1 MILEM
6 ESLCGVSVSIHLLGV
21 DSKAFVSLI
30 LSAFQRLRAIPTS
43 TMDLFG
49 FGPCS
54 YLSGFTF
61 LINEMQELD
70 WFSLRSLLITGTIK
84 ISFVINYTI
93 FDSIPGDLSHRST
106 LPSTLKCMHTRM
118 FNCRNLSAQQRGDR
132 LNNLW
137 WTYSIVVLLKVDS
150 LLILTGLLG
159 DKELESV
166 PGLTLVYRSYFW
178 VALLELHENEVAT
191 MCEDVERCP
200 RYIVEKK
207 GMQ

>member
-6 ESLCGVSVSIHLLGV
+6 ESLCGVSVSIHLLGA

-106 LPSTLKCMHTRM
+106 LPST
-118 FNCRNLSAQQRGDR
+118 
-132 LNNLW
+132 
-137 WTYSIVVLLKVDS
+137 
-150 LLILTGLLG
+150 
-159 DKELESV
+159 
-166 PGLTLVYRSYFW
+166 
-178 VALLELHENEVAT
+178 
-191 MCEDVERCP
+191 
-200 RYIVEKK
+200 
-207 GMQ
+207 